1 MSSVPFTKDR
11 IEDSVMCVAFTLTAV
26 LLDFTFPGE
35 ELLLIL
41 SITAAQRGQKE
52 TVVVWTE
59 DSVHGS
65 TCCLEASVLVETKVC
80 QSKRI

>member
-1 MSSVPFTKDR
+1 MPFTKDR
-11 IEDSVMCVAFTLTAV
+11 IEDCHVHRFHTLTV
-26 LLDFTFPGE
+26 ILLDFSFPGE

-41 SITAAQRGQKE
+41 SITAVWRGQKE

-80 QSKRI
+80 QSSRI